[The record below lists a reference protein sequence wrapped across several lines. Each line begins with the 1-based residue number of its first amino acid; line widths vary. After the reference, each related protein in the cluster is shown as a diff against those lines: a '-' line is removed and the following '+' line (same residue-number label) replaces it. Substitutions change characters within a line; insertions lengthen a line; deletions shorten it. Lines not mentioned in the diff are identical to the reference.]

1 MSNIYLEKIAST
13 AALRN
18 LGRGLLK
25 SVTGV
30 DRAGNAMAASSLN
43 KSLTGAT
50 QTAMVRTPATRMRQM
65 PSGLK
70 YMSEA
75 AKPARA
81 VETSDVLARSSVRER
96 LAASQ
101 AAKAAGKVAPAAP
114 TKTVFGTPV
123 RRAAPAAAT
132 QAPAATNTMANMKIK
147 GTEMFNKAK
156 QLSQDHP
163 KAAIGVAGA
172 GLAAGGYAAGRSD
185 NNNNNY

>member
-81 VETSDVLARSSVRER
+81 VQTNDVLARSSVRER

-123 RRAAPAAAT
+123 RRAAPAAT

-147 GTEMFNKAK
+147 GTEMFSKAK
-156 QLSQDHP
+156 QLAQDHP
-163 KAAIGVAGA
+163 KAAVGVAGA
-172 GLAAGGYAAGRSD
+172 GLAAGGYVAGRSD
-185 NNNNNY
+185 NSNNNY